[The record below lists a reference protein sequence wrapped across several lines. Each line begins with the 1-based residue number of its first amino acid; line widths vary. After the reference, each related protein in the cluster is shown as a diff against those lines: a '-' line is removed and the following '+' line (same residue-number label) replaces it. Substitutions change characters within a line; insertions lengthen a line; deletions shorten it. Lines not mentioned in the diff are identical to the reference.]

1 MTHQEALSFIQ
12 DGINPGPFFWAD
24 LGAGDGVFSKAIAN
38 LIGSAGKVFAVDQSS
53 KVHNIQVSETWADI
67 HPIQQDFTKA
77 LELPLLDGI
86 IMANSLHYVFKKTS
100 FLRQILPLLKPSGR
114 LIFIEYDTNIPN
126 PWVPYPLSF
135 SSLTK
140 ICAQLHL
147 QSPLEI
153 GRRASR
159 YGQAEMYA
167 AIVQKN

>member
-12 DGINPGPFFWAD
+12 DGINPGPFHWAD
-24 LGAGDGVFSKAIAN
+24 LGAGSGVFSKAIAEI
-38 LIGSAGKVFAVDQSS
+38 LGHSGQVYALDKSS
-53 KVHNIQVSETWADI
+53 EIHNIQVPEAWADI

-100 FLRQILPLLKPSGR
+100 FLRQVLPLLKPSGR

-135 SSLTK
+135 VSLK
-140 ICAQLHL
+140 KLCLKVNLA
-147 QSPLEI
+147 PPKEI
-153 GRRASR
+153 GRRSSR

-167 AIVQKN
+167 ALVQKN